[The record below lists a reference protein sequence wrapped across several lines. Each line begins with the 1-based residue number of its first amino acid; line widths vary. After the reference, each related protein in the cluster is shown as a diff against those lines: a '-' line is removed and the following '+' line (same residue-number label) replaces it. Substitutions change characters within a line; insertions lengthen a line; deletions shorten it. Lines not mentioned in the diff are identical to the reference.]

1 MRRARTK
8 SGNGLVTGE
17 RAMTLWSDFLSR
29 VMLSA
34 RLGGGADGA
43 AARATG
49 AADATDPPAGPEGSW
64 PEPEAAGAVPAA
76 AAAVAQDGR

>member
-34 RLGGGADGA
+34 GLGGGADGA
-43 AARATG
+43 AALATG
-49 AADATDPPAGPEGSW
+49 AADAADPPAGPEGSW

-76 AAAVAQDGR
+76 AAAAQDGR